1 MENSQDRKQPQ
12 FKVLKCVDEQ
22 SLNRADGETSVFSE
36 LVFSLYSGVFPT
48 PQGLEG
54 AAIAIGGDPILC
66 WLTVG
71 RTVLALICPP

>member
-12 FKVLKCVDEQ
+12 FKVLKCVGEK
-22 SLNRADGETSVFSE
+22 SLNRVDGET
-36 LVFSLYSGVFPT
+36 LVFSALVLFVSGAFPT